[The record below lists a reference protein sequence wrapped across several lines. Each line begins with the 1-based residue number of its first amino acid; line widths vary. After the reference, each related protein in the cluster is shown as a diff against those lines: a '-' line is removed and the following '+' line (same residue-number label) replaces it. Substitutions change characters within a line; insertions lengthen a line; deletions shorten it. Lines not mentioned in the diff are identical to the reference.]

1 MKRRR
6 VLAAGCGIAAAA
18 AVPALRASA
27 QEQRIVLGQSAPLTG
42 PASELGLQFM
52 QGAQCLFRQVNVRGG
67 IAGRRIELLTLDDGY
82 DPTQCASNTK
92 QFIEREVFALFGYV
106 GTATSVAAMPMIIE
120 ARKLFFA
127 PFSGSEALRIPYYP
141 FVFHLRASYVDE
153 TTAIVRHLLSL
164 GIRRIGVFY
173 QDDSEGKSGLLG
185 VGRAMKLQYLAPTGL
200 GKVERNSID
209 VDPAV
214 RSILAEKPDA
224 VVLIST
230 YLPCAAFIRGARKAG
245 YSGMFCTISSVGTQA
260 LARELS
266 QESRGVIVSQV
277 MPYPHAVT
285 TPLAG
290 DYLAAGKSAMGD
302 GFAPSY
308 SGIEGYVAARVFVE
322 AMHRATRLSQEST
335 IAALESLH
343 DFDLGGFYASLAPGM
358 HTASRMV
365 ELTILTADGKIRR

>member
-1 MKRRR
+1 MNRRR
-6 VLAAGCGIAAAA
+6 VLAAGCGLAATM
-18 AVPALRASA
+18 AVPTLRTSA
-27 QEQRIVLGQSAPLTG
+27 QEQRIVLGQSAALTG

-52 QGAQCLFRQVNVRGG
+52 QGARCFFQHANARGG
-67 IAGRRIELLTLDDGY
+67 IGGRKIELHTLDDGY
-82 DPTQCASNTK
+82 DPALCAVNTR
-92 QFIEREVFALFGYV
+92 QFIDRGVFALFGYV
-106 GTATSVAAMPMIIE
+106 GTATSVAALPLAAE

-127 PFSGSEALRIPYYP
+127 PFSGSEALRIPYNP

-200 GKVERNSID
+200 GKVERNSTD
-209 VDPAV
+209 VDAAV
-214 RSILAEKPDA
+214 RSVLAEKPDA
-224 VVLIST
+224 VVLVST
-230 YLPCAAFIRGARKAG
+230 YRPCAAFIRAARKTG

-266 QESRGVIVSQV
+266 QESRGVLVSQV
-277 MPYPHAVT
+277 MPYPYAIT

-290 DYLAAGKSAMGD
+290 EYLAAGKAGSS

-308 SGIEGYVAARVFVE
+308 GGIEGYVAARVFTE
-322 AMHRATRLSQEST
+322 ALRRATNLSQEGVVT
-335 IAALESLH
+335 ALESLH
-343 DFDLGGFYASLAPGM
+343 DFDLGGFHVSLGPGR
-358 HTASRMV
+358 HTASHLV
-365 ELTILTADGKIRR
+365 ELTLLTVDGKIRR

>member
-6 VLAAGCGIAAAA
+6 ILAAGCGVAAVA
-18 AVPALRASA
+18 AVPALRTSA
-27 QEQRIVLGQSAPLTG
+27 QEQPIVLGQSAPLTG

-52 QGAQCLFRQVNVRGG
+52 QGAQCHFHQVNARGG
-67 IAGRRIELLTLDDGY
+67 VAGRRIELHTLDDGY
-82 DPTQCASNTK
+82 DPEQCARNTK
-92 QFIEREVFALFGYV
+92 QFIERGVFALFGYI
-106 GTATSVAAMPMIIE
+106 GTATSVAAMPMIVE
-120 ARKLFFA
+120 ARKLFIA

-185 VGRAMKLQYLAPTGL
+185 VGRAMKLQYLAPTGI
-200 GKVERNSID
+200 GKVERNSVD
-209 VDPAV
+209 VDLAV
-214 RSILAEKPDA
+214 RTILAEKPDA
-224 VVLIST
+224 IVLIST
-230 YLPCAAFIRGARKAG
+230 YLPCAAVIRSARKAG

-277 MPYPHAVT
+277 MPYPYAVT

-290 DYLAAGKSAMGD
+290 DYLAAGKAAMGAA
-302 GFAPSY
+302 FAPSY
-308 SGIEGYVAARVFVE
+308 SGIEGYVAARVFAE
-322 AMHRATRLSQEST
+322 AMHNAKKFSQEGA

-343 DFDLGGFYASLAPGM
+343 DFDLGGFDVSLAPGK
-358 HTASRMV
+358 HVASRLV